1 MTTTRSLSVITTS
14 DDPMKGVMWPIGVG
28 FFFGVAVAAFAVY
41 RFPDA
46 DNLQTAATTRGQ
58 G

>member
-1 MTTTRSLSVITTS
+1 MITTS
-14 DDPMKGVMWPIGVG
+14 DDPMKGVMGPIGVG
-28 FFFGVAVAAFAVY
+28 FFVGVAVAAFAVY